1 MGWQDRDYA
10 SDYGTPRG
18 GTFAPRIPAMGTI
31 FRGRSMVTILIAI
44 NVVVYVLCVVSSGRS
59 LIESPL
65 FQWTALYAPAVMH
78 GQVWRLLTATYLHW
92 DGWHIFMNMIGLHFL
107 GRSLERD
114 WGPKRFL
121 GVYTVAGILG
131 NVFYIVLSQMG
142 WLPTG
147 IAAGASGS
155 VLALLGAAA
164 VRYPHATVYIY
175 MLFPIKIRTAA
186 AIFGGLYVLNL
197 FKRGANAGGDA
208 CHLAGLLFGAWWAW
222 RGDRWWT
229 SSRRWGSNAGGI
241 AQPQVRVRSWVTPRA
256 KQRKEDQAAINAI
269 LKKVHEGGIHSL
281 SESDKRI
288 LSEATERQR
297 AQDAEFGRADRL

>member
-10 SDYGTPRG
+10 SDYGAPKG
-18 GTFAPRIPAMGTI
+18 GTFIPRGTAMGSI
-31 FRGRSMVTILIAI
+31 LGGRSIVTILIVI
-44 NVVVYVLCVVSSGRS
+44 NVAVYVLCVITGRGRTGSSIIDYWGV
-59 LIESPL
+59 LVPDL
-65 FQWTALYAPAVMH
+65 VLK
-78 GQVWRLLTATYLHW
+78 GQIWRLITATYLHA
-92 DGWHIFMNMIGLHFL
+92 GTMHLLLNMIGLHFL
-107 GRSLERD
+107 GRPLERD
-114 WGPKRFL
+114 WGRHRFFV
-121 GVYTVAGILG
+121 VYTVAAVIG
-131 NVFYIVLSQMG
+131 NVFYILLTQIH
-142 WLPTG
+142 WLEAYP
-147 IAAGASGS
+147 ALGASGG

-164 VRYPHATVYIY
+164 VRYPHATILVY

-197 FKRGANAGGDA
+197 FQRGDNAGGDA

-229 SSRRWGSNAGGI
+229 SSRRWGSNAGG
-241 AQPQVRVRSWVTPRA
+241 AVQPQVRARSWFTGRV

-281 SESDKRI
+281 SESDKRT

-297 AQDAEFGRADRL
+297 AQDTEFGRADRL